1 MKSVSLVLVLALL
14 MLAALACNLG
24 APAAPAAPTLPETA
38 VQSPTQT
45 PAQPAAPA
53 TEAAATPSEQS
64 SPAPSAG
71 QCQNLYYPVVQGAS
85 WQYQLSGT
93 SSGTFTRSI
102 INVRADGFDD
112 QDVFSAGT
120 TRNGSWKCQD
130 GNLISLTPGSGAAV
144 TAAGVTATYTI
155 ESNSGISFPAA
166 LQPEQSWSQ
175 NIVYLGQETTNG
187 VNIETRNVMDMSC
200 KAGAVEKVNVPAGDF
215 DALRVDCSTKIDIFV
230 SGTLAFTFTST
241 SAAWHAPGVGMVK
254 SVGTSNMGNTEIV
267 LLSHNIP

>member
-1 MKSVSLVLVLALL
+1 MKPVSLALSLLA
-14 MLAALACNLG
+14 LAALACSLG
-24 APAAPAAPTLPETA
+24 APAAPAAPTLPEAA
-38 VQSPTQT
+38 VQSPTQA

-71 QCQNLYYPVVQGAS
+71 QCQNLYYPVVQGAT

-120 TRNGSWKCQD
+120 TRNGSWKCEN

-155 ESNSGISFPAA
+155 ESNSGISFPAN

-175 NIVYLGQETTNG
+175 NIVYLGQENTNG
-187 VNIETRNVMDMSC
+187 VSIETRNVMDMSC
-200 KAGAVEKVNVPAGDF
+200 KAGSAVEKVSVPSGDF
-215 DALRVDCSTKIDIFV
+215 EALRVDCSIKIDIFV
-230 SGTLAFTFTST
+230 SGALAFTFTST
-241 SAAWHAPGVGMVK
+241 SASWYAPGVGMVK
-254 SVGTSNMGNTEIV
+254 SSGSSNMGNTEIV